1 MCMFC
6 RSLFVFLYFSVLP
19 LWCLF
24 FFDLWIL
31 ITPLVSSSSSYA
43 TKQIFLKIQIRLVME
58 NREFAEDWVFIK
70 KKHKNLK
77 CKQLQ
82 SYRVLYCRT
91 KLIIAMKRSTL
102 ILIYLIILLVRKMAN
117 CLFVFV

>member
-1 MCMFC
+1 MD
-6 RSLFVFLYFSVLP
+6 SDYLP
-19 LWCLF
+19 LVSSSSSLSFWYLCCLF

-70 KKHKNLK
+70 KSTKTLK
-77 CKQLQ
+77 VNNCNRTE
-82 SYRVLYCRT
+82 SYIVGL
-91 KLIIAMKRSTL
+91 S
-102 ILIYLIILLVRKMAN
+102 
-117 CLFVFV
+117 